1 MLKRFIPIILSF
13 LLVFCAIIPHIALA
27 DDAEQYRAAYEAAL
41 AEYEAIKQERDALE
55 EKVDTCNTVMQDNTA
70 ALAETDLLD
79 NITISSESLHEA
91 ESQVIAA
98 EQNLAEKE
106 AYLQELYAAYEE
118 MTAKLKEGEPRFLE
132 WVKEH
137 YPEHTED
144 INLATQFIQ
153 RGIDEGYL
161 TPGEWNDPTSIYCIK
176 MSLQYMKE
184 YQALKEYLKDDE
196 DLPVPMYLN
205 NIDKTSFSMMACA
218 QFNAGHAGKIEFAHL
233 HGEDALPYY
242 SIEILAANIF
252 YPTHPYWSFYNSC
265 LTPVGPQIITI
276 PNAGDELEEQTEQPD
291 VPTQNTGDNAGE
303 SGEPSEEQTEP
314 EEPISFATWL
324 AQFQEKYPNIEQD
337 LPLLFYSYNAYW
349 GWVIEERYLYEI
361 GAPEG
366 WGHYIGF
373 LYGCQSGV
381 GVQLI
386 SSKDNVIQG
395 VVAQNMRGDEDPF
408 LFPYL
413 EYERILDEYVQSLGL
428 EETIN
433 TFHQTEQ
440 DIEQAK
446 EEILLLKYKEAY
458 LQAAVDKEA
467 FLQQIANQEEEYLV
481 KKQAYE
487 EAKNAYEQYYP
498 AVVEGLTIESGYEF
512 LQLDWNAVTSNRAKY
527 NIYRKTEGSDWV
539 LLTQA
544 KTNQFIDI
552 NVQSGQTYE
561 YAVTSTNTFGESEK
575 GQSVYAMFLSK
586 PAVSVETEYSIS
598 RQKWTTNLRWG
609 NVSGAQS
616 YNIYILRHQEW
627 VLVDNVRT
635 LINDYSR
642 YITEEDKAPY
652 SFTVQAVSQ
661 NGASAFSNVGV
672 QCAQFEII
680 PCTVLTNGKTYSMD
694 EEGIKDLQTEEYIE
708 QLRCGSTANLV
719 WQYNG
724 PAKKFAVFQ
733 QRNNGRISKVGTTTQ
748 KRFATTPSTSSST
761 RYFVVPMFD
770 NVLPSFSS

>member
-1 MLKRFIPIILSF
+1 MRKRFIPIILSF

-55 EKVDTCNTVMQDNTA
+55 EKVNICNTVMQDNTA

-91 ESQVIAA
+91 ENQVIAA

-106 AYLQELYAAYEE
+106 AYLQELYAVYEE
-118 MTAKLKEGEPRFLE
+118 MSAKLKEGEPRFLE
-132 WVKEH
+132 WVKEN

-184 YQALKEYLKDDE
+184 YQAFKEYLKDDE

-218 QFNAGHAGKIEFAHL
+218 QFNAGHAGKIEFDHL

-242 SIEILAANIF
+242 SIELLADNII
-252 YPTHPYWSFYNSC
+252 YPIHPYWSFYNNR
-265 LTPVGPQIITI
+265 LTPSGPQIITI
-276 PNAGDELEEQTEQPD
+276 PNTGDEIEEQTD
-291 VPTQNTGDNAGE
+291 
-303 SGEPSEEQTEP
+303 SSEEQAPSKDEKEEQEEPP
-314 EEPISFATWL
+314 EEPMETKPPMNFTTWMEQL
-324 AQFQEKYPNIEQD
+324 YAKYPNIEED
-337 LPLLFYSYNAYW
+337 LPLIFALYNVYEK
-349 GWVIEERYLYEI
+349 WVLEEWYLYDI
-361 GAPEG
+361 GEQEG
-366 WGHYIGF
+366 WGHFIGF

-381 GVQLI
+381 GVQLTSAI
-386 SSKDNVIQG
+386 DKWTTG

-428 EETIN
+428 EEIIN

-440 DIEQAK
+440 SIEQAK

-458 LQAAVDKEA
+458 LQAAADKEA

-498 AVVEGLTIESGYEF
+498 AVVEGLTVTAVDTF
-512 LQLDWNAVTSNRAKY
+512 LTLNWNQIATKSAKY
-527 NIYRKTEGSDWV
+527 NIYRKTEDTDWV
-539 LLTQA
+539 LLAQ
-544 KTNQFIDI
+544 KRTNSFKDI

-561 YAVTSTNTFGESEK
+561 YAVTSTNTLGESEK
-575 GQSVYAMFLSK
+575 GQSVSAMFLSK

-609 NVSGAQS
+609 NVPGAQS

-627 VLVDNVRT
+627 VLIDNVRT
-635 LINDYSR
+635 QINDYSR
-642 YITEEDKAPY
+642 YITEEDNAPY
-652 SFTVQAVSQ
+652 TFTVQAVSQ
-661 NGASAFSNVGV
+661 NGVSAFSNVGV
-672 QCAQFEII
+672 QCARFEII

-708 QLRCGSTANLV
+708 QLRCGSTTNLI

-724 PAKKFAVFQ
+724 PARKFAIFQ

-748 KRFATTPSTSSST
+748 KRFTATPSTSSST
-761 RYFVVPMFD
+761 RYFVVPIFD